1 MGSLQGILL
10 TLLVSALTIAVLLY
24 MFRLP
29 VADKDDDAQGKQD
42 AVARRA
48 LRRAFAQTSL
58 SFFQFSFN

>member
-29 VADKDDDAQGKQD
+29 VADKDDDAQGK
-42 AVARRA
+42 
-48 LRRAFAQTSL
+48 
-58 SFFQFSFN
+58 